1 MKAEDRLLVARE
13 GFEIRSR
20 ILGCEVL
27 RQSAGA
33 IAGGSF
39 VSAFLDPMSIPSQ
52 TIDEISYRVI
62 TYLRCFD
69 VNPTVVAEEHDACR
83 SA

>member
-1 MKAEDRLLVARE
+1 LLV
-13 GFEIRSR
+13 
-20 ILGCEVL
+20 
-27 RQSAGA
+27 AGA

-39 VSAFLDPMSIPSQ
+39 VSAFLDSMSIPS